1 MGSRV
6 RPLVVGLTGSIGS
19 GKSSVARLLEE
30 RGALIIDADVLAR
43 EATEDP
49 QVLRRIADELGP
61 QFVKDGQLDRQ
72 SVAAAVFDDPEAR
85 AVLNSIV
92 HPWVGI
98 RRMQLQ
104 AQAMHGSAP
113 PPVIVHDVPLLFEV
127 GLDRSVDV
135 TLAVTAP
142 LAARAARV
150 RRRSGLSEEQVRQRD
165 ASQMSQEEKA
175 ARADHVIDNSG
186 SEADLERE
194 VARLWPELLAR
205 RATGN

>member
-1 MGSRV
+1 M
-6 RPLVVGLTGSIGS
+6 PLPDFVP
-19 GKSSVARLLEE
+19 
-30 RGALIIDADVLAR
+30 DADAVDLLITEHGGDVRAALETVLYEV
-43 EATEDP
+43 EA
-49 QVLRRIADELGP
+49 LRRLE
-61 QFVKDGQLDRQ
+61 R
-72 SVAAAVFDDPEAR
+72 
-85 AVLNSIV
+85 IV
-92 HPWVGI
+92 HPLVHTAE
-98 RRMQLQ
+98 RRFIAKARRQRL
-104 AQAMHGSAP
+104 P
-113 PPVIVHDVPLLFEV
+113 IVVRDVPLLFEV